1 MIVEFEA
8 INASGKIISDSL
20 VVDDIDQ
27 ARDELLQRNLTPVQ
41 IRPGSQFAIKG
52 SGGLLAK
59 LKRGDSNTVGN
70 VNRASKNELP
80 FFTTQLAILLETGT
94 PVAPSLSAIFKQL
107 RSPHWKLVVERL
119 STHVEE
125 GGSLATAVQQFPKL
139 FDPVY
144 GSMIS
149 AGESSGRLSE
159 ILNRLAELARQS
171 DRLRSKIISAMIYP
185 VLLVTIAISVLSV
198 LIFFVLPRFAIIF
211 EEMNVTLPTSTKA
224 LMAISSFVRNNVL
237 LTLLGL
243 GALVSGAV
251 YWFKSEAGRRH
262 VARTILKIP
271 IAGSLVSSILTARIF
286 RLLGI
291 LVISEVPLVE
301 SLELTRT
308 SIRHYL
314 YSDMVKR
321 VSDSVLVGQ
330 PMHEAMAKGDLVSPS
345 IVQIVQTGEENGQVG
360 KVMTLL
366 ADYFDDRNETLISSL
381 TSVMEPVILIFMGI
395 IIGIIAIS
403 LVLPMF
409 DLSQIS
415 G

>member
-8 INASGKIISDSL
+8 LNSAGKMISDSL

-27 ARDELLQRNLTPVQ
+27 AREELLQRNLTPVQ
-41 IRPGSQFAIKG
+41 IRQGKQFGFKGRSSLLSQIKG
-52 SGGLLAK
+52 NQSGDVV
-59 LKRGDSNTVGN
+59 DS
-70 VNRASKNELP
+70 RKASRKELP

-94 PVAPSLSAIFKQL
+94 PVAPSLDAIARQL
-107 RSPHWKLVVERL
+107 RSPHWKRVVEEL
-119 STHVEE
+119 NQHVEE

-149 AGESSGRLSE
+149 AGEKSGRLAE

-171 DRLRSKIISAMIYP
+171 DRLRSKIMAAMIYP
-185 VLLVTIAISVLSV
+185 ALLVTISFSVLAV
-198 LIFFVLPRFAIIF
+198 LIFFVLPRFGTIF
-211 EEMNVTLPTSTKA
+211 DEMDVTLPTSTRV
-224 LMAISSFVRNNVL
+224 LLGISAFVRDHIL
-237 LTLLGL
+237 LTVLGL
-243 GALVSGAV
+243 GALVAGIV
-251 YWFKSEAGRRH
+251 YWFTSEAGRLF
-262 VARTILKIP
+262 VARNILKVP
-271 IAGSLVSSILTARIF
+271 IAGSLVSSLITARIF

-291 LVISEVPLVE
+291 LVKSDVPLVE

-308 SIRHYL
+308 AIRHYL
-314 YSDMVKR
+314 YADMIKR
-321 VSDSVLVGQ
+321 VTDSVLVGR

-345 IVQIVQTGEENGQVG
+345 IVQMVQTGEDNGQVG

-366 ADYFDDRNETLISSL
+366 ADYLDDRNETLIASL
-381 TSVMEPVILIFMGI
+381 TSVMEPVILIFMGM
-395 IIGIIAIS
+395 IIGVIVIS

>member
-8 INASGKIISDSL
+8 LNQSGKMISDSL

-41 IRPGSQFAIKG
+41 IRPGSNFALKG
-52 SGGLLAK
+52 GGGLLAK
-59 LKRGDSNTVGN
+59 LKGGDSNKVANTN
-70 VNRASKNELP
+70 KASKKDLP

-94 PVAPSLSAIFKQL
+94 PVAPSLGAIFKQL
-107 RSPHWKLVVERL
+107 RSPHWKQVVEQL
-119 STHVEE
+119 SKHVEE

-185 VLLVTIAISVLSV
+185 VLLVTIAVSVLSV
-198 LIFFVLPRFAIIF
+198 LIFFVLPRFATIF
-211 EEMNVTLPTSTKA
+211 EEMQVTLPTSTRG
-224 LMAISSFVRNNVL
+224 LMAISAFVRNNVL
-237 LTLLGL
+237 LTLIGL
-243 GALVSGAV
+243 GALVGGTV
-251 YWFKSEAGRRH
+251 YWFKSDVGRRH
-262 VARTILKIP
+262 VSRIILKIP
-271 IAGSLVSSILTARIF
+271 IAGSLVSSIITARIF

-291 LVISEVPLVE
+291 LIVSEVPLVE
-301 SLELTRT
+301 SLDLTRT

-314 YSDMVKR
+314 YADMVKR

-366 ADYFDDRNETLISSL
+366 ADYLDDRNETLISSL